1 MNIVVNFFREIR
13 VRLEA
18 LSSKIKQSRV
28 QQSLMGAGA
37 LVHSLIILWPILKS
51 PFSGDDTFD
60 SMIPMQV
67 HYSGQTNWS
76 YIYNYVSNWSTN
88 EGRFFPVASIT
99 GFFSHYL
106 FTARDS
112 YKIVQLLVVLVALSL
127 FVVFVARLFK
137 NFYTGILAVIILN
150 TCLQMRVQYDPLFQ
164 FSLQQP
170 FLITIL
176 SGSFSLFVSGIR
188 KINGWKLIAAS
199 LLYLFA
205 MLTYESALL
214 LWPVFVLLLIIEK
227 PKSYWRALLISAAP
241 AVLVAVNLLRLRS
254 KVSVTSAGYT
264 SNFEIMRLAKTFV
277 KQAVGSVP
285 ISYSELQKPAFLE
298 SFPAHLNTSSFWW
311 LVAIGISIVLVLALL
326 PKVSS
331 SGHKVN
337 LGAALIGLLLWVVP
351 ALVVAQTVRWQNELV
366 LGNAYITWLQGSL
379 GFTLIV
385 VALLLECKTL
395 ILKCPRSISIFSV
408 FTFAL
413 MVAIGSS
420 SVVTN
425 NPRAVAQFNP
435 GYLWPRETFESAIKA
450 GVFNEV
456 SPRQPVLALGAEW
469 WLNAPFVY
477 WWGGPKIQRMDSQ
490 RSVAEWSLCVSDPIT
505 CLGRGGYS
513 YVVSTNG
520 YDLSGS
526 RTVMVGHAKAMAG
539 VNGLIS
545 RAVLSAPRI
554 FIDYP
559 SKSSSIEDSKL
570 RCLGWG
576 KMQIL
581 KTYQSVEAE
590 DLKIIEARKESCLL
604 KFGSRILVDAYQFS
618 PN

>member
-1 MNIVVNFFREIR
+1 
-13 VRLEA
+13 
-18 LSSKIKQSRV
+18 
-28 QQSLMGAGA
+28 
-37 LVHSLIILWPILKS
+37 
-51 PFSGDDTFD
+51 
-60 SMIPMQV
+60 
-67 HYSGQTNWS
+67 
-76 YIYNYVSNWSTN
+76 
-88 EGRFFPVASIT
+88 
-99 GFFSHYL
+99 
-106 FTARDS
+106 
-112 YKIVQLLVVLVALSL
+112 
-127 FVVFVARLFK
+127 
-137 NFYTGILAVIILN
+137 
-150 TCLQMRVQYDPLFQ
+150 
-164 FSLQQP
+164 
-170 FLITIL
+170 
-176 SGSFSLFVSGIR
+176 
-188 KINGWKLIAAS
+188 
-199 LLYLFA
+199 

-435 GYLWPRETFESAIKA
+435 GYLWPRET
-450 GVFNEV
+450 
-456 SPRQPVLALGAEW
+456 L
-469 WLNAPFVY
+469 
-477 WWGGPKIQRMDSQ
+477 
-490 RSVAEWSLCVSDPIT
+490 SL
-505 CLGRGGYS
+505 
-513 YVVSTNG
+513 
-520 YDLSGS
+520 
-526 RTVMVGHAKAMAG
+526 
-539 VNGLIS
+539 
-545 RAVLSAPRI
+545 
-554 FIDYP
+554 
-559 SKSSSIEDSKL
+559 
-570 RCLGWG
+570 
-576 KMQIL
+576 Q
-581 KTYQSVEAE
+581 
-590 DLKIIEARKESCLL
+590 
-604 KFGSRILVDAYQFS
+604 
-618 PN
+618 